1 MKIKI
6 SFLPEETKAALDAL
20 EAVRKILPAVRVHMS
35 EAHPPFKHFYV
46 SDSNKKGCNSGEKVI

>member
-20 EAVRKILPAVRVHMS
+20 EALRILLPTAKIRKS
-35 EAHPPFKHFYV
+35 DAHSPFKHVYLTN
-46 SDSNKKGCNSGEKVI
+46 SIKKGCNSVKKVV